1 MSDEYKDIIN
11 LPHHVS
17 SKRPQMPMLDRAAQ
31 FSPFA
36 ALTGY
41 DDAIHETARLT
52 NDKIDLSEEEKET
65 LDRKQQI
72 LSEKLSVHPALT
84 ITYFVPD
91 ARKSGGA
98 YVTISGNLKR
108 LTALNDGCCS
118 LTGQKFRW
126 MMSPTSKANCSA
138 ICFEC
143 RLLCDQT
150 EDDFSYTVT
159 VNKSSHSFSIWEESS

>member
-1 MSDEYKDIIN
+1 MSDDYKDIIN

-41 DDAIHETARLT
+41 DDAIHETGRLT
-52 NDKIDLSEEEKET
+52 DEKIDLSEEEKEA

-72 LSEKLSVHPALT
+72 LMERLGDHPALT

-91 ARKSGGA
+91 AKKSGGA
-98 YVTISGNLKR
+98 YVTKSGNLKKIDEFER
-108 LTALNDGCCS
+108 LMMLMDGTKIP
-118 LTGQKFRW
+118 L
-126 MMSPTSKANCSA
+126 ANCSA

-143 RLLCDQT
+143 RFPCDQT

-159 VNKSSHSFSIWEESS
+159 VSKSSHSFSIWEDSS

>member
-1 MSDEYKDIIN
+1 MSDDYKDIIN

-41 DDAIHETARLT
+41 DDAIHETGRLT
-52 NDKIDLSEEEKET
+52 DEKIDLSEEEKEA

-72 LSEKLSVHPALT
+72 LMERLGDHPALT
-84 ITYFVPD
+84 VTYFVPD
-91 ARKSGGA
+91 AKKSGGA
-98 YVTISGNLKR
+98 YVTKSGNLKKIDEFER
-108 LTALNDGCCS
+108 LMMS
-118 LTGQKFRW
+118 LTSR
-126 MMSPTSKANCSA
+126 ANCSA

-143 RLLCDQT
+143 RFPCDQT

-159 VNKSSHSFSIWEESS
+159 VSKSSHSFSIWEDSS